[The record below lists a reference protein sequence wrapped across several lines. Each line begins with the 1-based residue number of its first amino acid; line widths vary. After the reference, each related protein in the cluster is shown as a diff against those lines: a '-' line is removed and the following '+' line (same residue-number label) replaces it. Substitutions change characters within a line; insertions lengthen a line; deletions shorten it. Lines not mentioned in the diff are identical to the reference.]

1 MEIRPISDLRNN
13 FSEIENLVSTGDPVF
28 LTKNGRGAM
37 VVMSMERFNQ
47 MNADMEHLLNEAD
60 MQASILNARFSHK

>member
-60 MQASILNARFSHK
+60 MQASILNASFSHK